1 VRGCGVRSAG
11 GPVELLELPV
21 PEAPG
26 PGEVVLEVQAAG
38 MGRWDGL
45 LHVAHGWE
53 VGLRPPAALGVEAAG
68 RVAAVA
74 PDVTDVV
81 VGDLVLAHAAPLPGG
96 SGLWAEQALVRAAHL
111 ARRPATLDPVLAGG
125 LPVAGLTAR
134 QALDLL
140 AVSAGTRLLIT
151 GASGSTGTVALQLA
165 VQEGATVTATA
176 AARHADRLRALGA
189 ERIVDSHAADWAAH
203 LQRGFDA
210 VLVAVMGTAAAAMSV
225 LRDGGRL
232 CSITSDAPP
241 GERNITSTD
250 LYVRPDAAQLRLLA
264 VDAAEGRLTLDT
276 RAVRLQDAPPVAQQ
290 VTAGGSGTPKYVLTP
305 A

>member
-1 VRGCGVRSAG
+1 
-11 GPVELLELPV
+11 
-21 PEAPG
+21 
-26 PGEVVLEVQAAG
+26 VVNA
-38 MGRWDGL
+38 
-45 LHVAHGWE
+45 
-53 VGLRPPAALGVEAAG
+53 
-68 RVAAVA
+68 
-74 PDVTDVV
+74 
-81 VGDLVLAHAAPLPGG
+81 
-96 SGLWAEQALVRAAHL
+96 
-111 ARRPATLDPVLAGG
+111 
-125 LPVAGLTAR
+125 
-134 QALDLL
+134 
-140 AVSAGTRLLIT
+140 
-151 GASGSTGTVALQLA
+151 LA